1 MEIERRNYDF
11 EFRAEDGET
20 PKIVGYGA
28 VFGKRS
34 ENLGGFVEVIE
45 PGAFDAV
52 LGNDVRALWNH
63 NPDFILGRTV
73 SGTMRLSVDETGLRY
88 EIDADSESSLV
99 RDLVLR
105 PMMRGDVTQSS
116 FGFTIGEEDW
126 TEVDGVPLRTIRSV
140 SRLFDVSPVA
150 YPAYPDASVA
160 LRRLEQI
167 NAQPAIVKG
176 KQDDIRALIEALS
189 DEEREALAPIVAGQA
204 LEELSELRAENQ
216 RHLLIIRALRAG
228 GGLSRV

>member
-11 EFRAEDGET
+11 EFRAEDGES

-34 ENLGGFVEVIE
+34 ENLGGFVEIIE
-45 PGAFDAV
+45 RGAFDGV
-52 LGNDVRALWNH
+52 LENDVRALWNH
-63 NPDFILGRTV
+63 NADFILGRTA

-88 EIDADSESSLV
+88 EIDADADSALV

-105 PMMRGDVTQSS
+105 PMQRGDISQSS
-116 FGFTIGEEDW
+116 FGFTIGDDDW
-126 TEVDGVPLRTIRSV
+126 TEENGLALRTIKRV
-140 SRLFDVSPVA
+140 DRLFDVSPVS

-167 NAQPAIVKG
+167 NAKPGPDRQEK
-176 KQDDIRALIEALS
+176 DIRALIEALTE
-189 DEEREALAPIVAGQA
+189 EEREALAPLVAQGA
-204 LEELSELRAENQ
+204 LEELETLRAENE
-216 RHLLIIRALRAG
+216 RHRLTIRALRAG